1 METIILSLLMLKGM
15 TIYEIRAYIQQKLS
29 TICSDSPGS
38 IQTALKKLLD
48 KGYIQAI
55 EYTENNM
62 IKKRYSIMPR
72 GVSFYKDW
80 IGTPINVSKMK
91 TMEEGKLFFLGMA
104 PREKRRAFL
113 RQYTEDLKA
122 EYNQLCE
129 IKRFT
134 DQNREAVIAKSTE
147 IIYEEKTTV
156 KNIQEISEE
165 DDPKVVVSNLYAY
178 QIHLLEHGLN
188 SIRADLRFYE
198 NLLKK
203 ETEG

>member
-80 IGTPINVSKMK
+80 IGTPINISKMK
-91 TMEEGKLFFLGMA
+91 TMEEGKFFFLGMA
-104 PREKRRAFL
+104 PRGKRTAFL

-122 EYNQLCE
+122 EYRKLSE

-147 IIYEEKTTV
+147 MIYGEKTAV
-156 KNIQEISEE
+156 NNIQEVSGEA
-165 DDPKVVVSNLYAY
+165 DPRVVVSNLYAY

-198 NLLKK
+198 DLLKK